1 MSNEISQYLFPE
13 SDIPVAR
20 SRRPLATPNSHL
32 VNSSPLHTSRTP
44 TSAQREAITNI
55 EGPLLVIA
63 GPGSGKT
70 FTLVERVVHLVRE
83 KELAPENLLVVTFT
97 NKAARELI
105 SRISTQ
111 LANAE
116 IAFRLDDMYI
126 GTFHSICLS
135 ILRKY
140 IHRTEFAKQVVQLD
154 DFDQQYFIYER
165 LDQYQKIAHTKHIW
179 AKTDSRIDSQ
189 CRSSHPLPPEAR
201 R

>member
-1 MSNEISQYLFPE
+1 M
-13 SDIPVAR
+13 
-20 SRRPLATPNSHL
+20 
-32 VNSSPLHTSRTP
+32 
-44 TSAQREAITNI
+44 
-55 EGPLLVIA
+55 
-63 GPGSGKT
+63 
-70 FTLVERVVHLVRE
+70 
-83 KELAPENLLVVTFT
+83 LVVTFT

-154 DFDQQYFIYER
+154 DFNQQYFIYER

-189 CRSSHPLPPEAR
+189 SRSSHPLPPEAR
-201 R
+201 RWNYAADIKYWMNRINEEMIDLNSLKNTSKQELHGLADCYQLYLNKFVLQRYLLYMQIQSLQQLDLELHQ

>member
-83 KELAPENLLVVTFT
+83 KELASETLLVFTFT
-97 NKAARELI
+97 NKAAR
-105 SRISTQ
+105 
-111 LANAE
+111 
-116 IAFRLDDMYI
+116 
-126 GTFHSICLS
+126 
-135 ILRKY
+135 
-140 IHRTEFAKQVVQLD
+140 
-154 DFDQQYFIYER
+154 
-165 LDQYQKIAHTKHIW
+165 
-179 AKTDSRIDSQ
+179 
-189 CRSSHPLPPEAR
+189 
-201 R
+201 

>member
-1 MSNEISQYLFPE
+1 M
-13 SDIPVAR
+13 
-20 SRRPLATPNSHL
+20 ATPHRHL

-140 IHRTEFAKQVVQLD
+140 IHRTEFAKQVVQ
-154 DFDQQYFIYER
+154 
-165 LDQYQKIAHTKHIW
+165 KV
-179 AKTDSRIDSQ
+179 
-189 CRSSHPLPPEAR
+189 
-201 R
+201 